1 MTGHHHVFH
10 VLVVDIDVV
19 EVLICSRPAGA
30 ASGCQVQILVP
41 VRVVPMIRERV
52 SIATIE
58 EMDEDALNRCR
69 AAQKV
74 VVCVLAVPVGKR
86 QRGMQKAAAAR
97 AYGEGG
103 QQQRGRGVRGYQE
116 AAPERVSAVAS
127 LLGGRRG
134 GLTMWAR
141 AWTWAYRAISGSCAD
156 VRRRFAGRGGQ
167 GSQWAPGCGSGAPP
181 GGR

>member
-1 MTGHHHVFH
+1 
-10 VLVVDIDVV
+10 
-19 EVLICSRPAGA
+19 
-30 ASGCQVQILVP
+30 
-41 VRVVPMIRERV
+41 
-52 SIATIE
+52 
-58 EMDEDALNRCR
+58 MDEDALNRCR
-69 AAQKV
+69 AAQEV

-141 AWTWAYRAISGSCAD
+141 AWTWAYRAKAAPTRGAGGHEHVLEPLEWGAHEG
-156 VRRRFAGRGGQ
+156 VRVRLRRGLLLVRECLRPGDWWGTSLPLQALQEGG
-167 GSQWAPGCGSGAPP
+167 PG
-181 GGR
+181 

>member
-1 MTGHHHVFH
+1 
-10 VLVVDIDVV
+10 
-19 EVLICSRPAGA
+19 
-30 ASGCQVQILVP
+30 
-41 VRVVPMIRERV
+41 
-52 SIATIE
+52 
-58 EMDEDALNRCR
+58 MDEDALNGCR
-69 AAQKV
+69 AAQEM

-127 LLGGRRG
+127 LLGGRQG

-141 AWTWAYRAISGSCAD
+141 AWTWAYGAKAAASRTYGEGSQAE
-156 VRRRFAGRGGQ
+156 AGRVV
-167 GSQWAPGCGSGAPP
+167 SGHQDAAQERLLV
-181 GGR
+181 GDEMLDGR